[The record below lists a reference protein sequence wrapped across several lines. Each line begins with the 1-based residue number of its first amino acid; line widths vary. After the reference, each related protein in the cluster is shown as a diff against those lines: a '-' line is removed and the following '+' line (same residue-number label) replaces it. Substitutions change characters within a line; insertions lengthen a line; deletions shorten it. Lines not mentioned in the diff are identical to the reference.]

1 MASERRRS
9 LDYPVFILWRRR
21 EKGSISGTP
30 TFPLTFPQSHH
41 HRFKTFLGH
50 LRVSTS
56 DPRQRMF
63 PFLGQDFYPYSTI
76 ANVSFSHRATHT
88 SGGAFYDYTTRY
100 GAIRDND
107 MLTLRESMFPE
118 SIPEAK
124 PNPLATSALEKP
136 KVHKHTF
143 SQVVRLSEE
152 EEMLFNTLVKEMH
165 LDQLLDLPL
174 IALSNGQMRRARI
187 VKAVLKK
194 PELLLLD
201 EPLSTFFFNKKHSHP
216 TRLHMKNR

>member
-1 MASERRRS
+1 
-9 LDYPVFILWRRR
+9 
-21 EKGSISGTP
+21 
-30 TFPLTFPQSHH
+30 
-41 HRFKTFLGH
+41 
-50 LRVSTS
+50 
-56 DPRQRMF
+56 MF
-63 PFLGQDFYPYSTI
+63 PFLGQDVDPYSTI

-107 MLTLRESMFPE
+107 MVTLRESMFPE
-118 SIPEAK
+118 SILEAK
-124 PNPLATSALEKP
+124 PDPLATSAFEKP

-143 SQVVRLSEE
+143 SQVVRLSSE

-187 VKAVLKK
+187 VKAVLRK

-201 EPLSTFFFNKKHSHP
+201 EPLSTFFFLKKKLPFHTFTYEKPLSWA
-216 TRLHMKNR
+216 